1 MIQLAVIFS
10 LQRNTV
16 FYMILPLVTV
26 QIVFTLILFFYV
38 VRLVGF
44 IIDFKLKCLVE
55 YYTRINKNK
64 CIEKIL
70 FFIIIV
76 V

>member
-44 IIDFKLKCLVE
+44 IIDFKLKSLVE